1 MASFFDDAVSFGAK
15 IAMYV
20 IFMAVL
26 LAIVRLLQRVF
37 PQAALRQSNA
47 LHRLINLC
55 VNKREVVTADD
66 EASKAPTGAEAREP
80 EETRFKK
87 GLILAGC
94 ALGLQTS
101 YLSWGLLQEALMTRE
116 YDGVRFT
123 SSQWL
128 VFGNRLLA
136 FFVALVILR
145 FVKQPPFTAPV
156 YQFCYSSFSNVM
168 SSFCQYEVSAAKTKH
183 EPVARCRA
191 LFVARCLDAA
201 HTRANSNEDE
211 KTYIR

>member
-20 IFMAVL
+20 IFMGVL
-26 LAIVRLLQRVF
+26 LAIVRVLQRVF
-37 PQAALRQSNA
+37 PQAALRQSNF
-47 LHRLINLC
+47 LHRMINLC
-55 VNKREVVTADD
+55 VNKREVVGPDD
-66 EASKAPTGAEAREP
+66 EASKSTTGTEPHP

-94 ALGLQTS
+94 AFGLQTS

-136 FFVALVILR
+136 FFVALVILK

-168 SSFCQYEVSAAKTKH
+168 SSFCQYEVRQPPPPLIAW
-183 EPVARCRA
+183 VGG
-191 LFVARCLDAA
+191 
-201 HTRANSNEDE
+201 
-211 KTYIR
+211 